1 LPPPVEIGA
10 VSGLRMN
17 IPLFPLSAVLFPDGP
32 LPLRIFEVRYLD
44 MISRCLREDGEFGVV
59 QIRTGTDVGEVET
72 ANVGT
77 LARIVDWYQGS
88 DGILGITARG
98 TRKFALHGM
107 SRQPDGLYVGEIEV
121 LAGEPQL
128 ALPDEFGPMAALL
141 ETVIN
146 DLGRLYDAIDKRYDD
161 AAWVGYRLA
170 EILPMPVSEKQACLE
185 LTDPIERLRV
195 LRPMLRPFRHERG
208 Q

>member
-1 LPPPVEIGA
+1 
-10 VSGLRMN
+10 MT

-32 LPLRIFEVRYLD
+32 LPLRIFEARYLD
-44 MISRCLREDGEFGVV
+44 MISRCLREESEFGVV
-59 QIRTGTDVGEVET
+59 QIRSGTDVSEVET
-72 ANVGT
+72 ERVGT

-98 TRKFALHGM
+98 TRKFDLQDI
-107 SRQPDGLYVGEIEV
+107 SRQPDGLYVGAIGM
-121 LAGEPQL
+121 LAEEPRLQL
-128 ALPDEFGPMAALL
+128 PEEFRPMAALL
-141 ETVIN
+141 EAVID
-146 DLGRLYDAIDKRYDD
+146 DLGRLYDSIDKRYDD

-170 EILPMPVSEKQACLE
+170 EILPMPSAEKQSCLE
-185 LTDPIERLRV
+185 LTDPIERLQV